1 MSATTSLEQPRPK
14 TIVVI
19 ATSLFVATILAFI
32 TGGSLLFPGPL
43 LDRMWKFNPLYLTR
57 AA

>member
-1 MSATTSLEQPRPK
+1 MSATTSLERPRPK

-19 ATSLFVATILAFI
+19 ATFLFIATIIALI
-32 TGGSLLFPGPL
+32 TGGSLHFPGPL
-43 LDRMWKFNPLYLTR
+43 LDRMWKFNPLYLTL